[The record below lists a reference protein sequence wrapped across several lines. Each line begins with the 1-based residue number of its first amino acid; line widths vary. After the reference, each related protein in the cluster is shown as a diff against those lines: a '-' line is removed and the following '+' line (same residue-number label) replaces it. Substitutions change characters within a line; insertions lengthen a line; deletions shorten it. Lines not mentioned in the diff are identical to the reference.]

1 MMDRGVMEASIA
13 IAKIVKVQRGVDKV
27 RDPVVK
33 GFGGPGQR
41 RIKRM
46 RLALKRFF
54 QMRCHC
60 YGNAEKDGIRDILY
74 SISHLGGDRSGLH
87 GCPYLA

>member
-1 MMDRGVMEASIA
+1 MMYCEVMEASVGV
-13 IAKIVKVQRGVDKV
+13 AKNMEVKGGVNKV
-27 RDPVVK
+27 CDSIVK